1 MLKNQTNR
9 ISDFLFNDKS
19 RSNKIILSLG
29 IFALFFLLNLLNPVK
44 IRLYLFRIRQF
55 YCLLWCSTFSMYSL
69 SFLLKTYKF
78 YFFSE
83 TILSCLK
90 DFGLII
96 MIIQV
101 QYMFSELS
109 VVFKQF
115 TVYSLDRKAPDNR
128 PLEMIFQTIFILQP
142 ELPNELLAIFM
153 KCIAT
158 FNFIRT

>member
-1 MLKNQTNR
+1 MIQYFPTYVVLLPNLSIKSSTTFHISIRFQVQIFVCLLWTRNQMLKNQTNR

-78 YFFSE
+78 YFFFWNDSQLFE
-83 TILSCLK
+83 R
-90 DFGLII
+90 F
-96 MIIQV
+96 
-101 QYMFSELS
+101 
-109 VVFKQF
+109 
-115 TVYSLDRKAPDNR
+115 RPDNYDNTSSIYVQWIIGS
-128 PLEMIFQTIFILQP
+128 LQTIHC
-142 ELPNELLAIFM
+142 LLSW
-153 KCIAT
+153 
-158 FNFIRT
+158 

>member
-1 MLKNQTNR
+1 MINQEA
-9 ISDFLFNDKS
+9 IKS
-19 RSNKIILSLG
+19 FCHLVYLHY
-29 IFALFFLLNLLNPVK
+29 FFLLNLLNPVK
-44 IRLYLFRIRQF
+44 IHLYLFRIRQF
-55 YCLLWCSTFSMYSL
+55 YCLLWCSTFSMYFLSL
-69 SFLLKTYKF
+69 ILKTYKF

-83 TILSCLK
+83 TILSCMK

-115 TVYSLDRKAPDNR
+115 TVYSLDWKAPDNR

-142 ELPNELLAIFM
+142 ELPNELLAVFM
-153 KCIAT
+153 
-158 FNFIRT
+158 